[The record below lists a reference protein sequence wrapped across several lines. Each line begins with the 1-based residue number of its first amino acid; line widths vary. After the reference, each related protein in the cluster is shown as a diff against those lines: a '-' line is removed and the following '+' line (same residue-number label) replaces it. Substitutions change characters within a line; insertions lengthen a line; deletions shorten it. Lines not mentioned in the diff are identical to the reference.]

1 MSLKVAIVDDRG
13 RNRLITQDKLMRS
26 KGFEVVLMSS
36 DGHEFLTQMKLL
48 SKESHP
54 DIVLMDL
61 EMPGM
66 NGIDAIATASTFYP
80 DIKYVV
86 LTIFD
91 DDERIFKAIKA
102 GACGYL
108 LKDDDAGNLTEQMKQ
123 LHESGVGPVSPGI
136 AHKILQIMHR
146 EILDQRTH
154 TTVVDKESGFSL
166 TVREKQILQLLIDG
180 LSYREIGEQL
190 HISTNTAKKHV
201 LNVYQKLHVKSRA
214 QALKLAVKQGLM

>member
-1 MSLKVAIVDDRG
+1 MSLKVAIVDDKG

-26 KGFEVVLMSS
+26 GSFEIVLVAS
-36 DGHEFLTQMKLL
+36 DGHDFLTQIKLL
-48 SKESHP
+48 PKEKHP

-80 DIKYVV
+80 NIKYVV

-91 DDERIFKAIKA
+91 NDERIFKAIKA

-108 LKDDDAGNLTEQMKQ
+108 LKDDNAGNLTTQLIQ
-123 LHESGVGPVSPGI
+123 LHESGVGPISPGI
-136 AHKILQIMHR
+136 AHKILQMMHY
-146 EILDQRTH
+146 EIKDQH
-154 TTVVDKESGFSL
+154 TTATSIDYEIGFSL
-166 TVREKQILQLLIDG
+166 TARERQILQLLIDG
-180 LSYREIGEQL
+180 LAYREIAEQL

-201 LNVYQKLHVKSRA
+201 LNIYQKLHVNSRA
-214 QALKLAVKQGLM
+214 QVLKLALRNGFL

>member
-1 MSLKVAIVDDRG
+1 MSLKVAIVDDKG

-26 KGFEVVLMSS
+26 GSFEIVLAAS
-36 DGHEFLTQMKLL
+36 DGHEFLAQMKLF
-48 SKESHP
+48 SKESYP

-108 LKDDDAGNLTEQMKQ
+108 LKDDNAGNLTEQMIQ
-123 LHESGVGPVSPGI
+123 LYESSVGPVSPGI
-136 AHKILQIMHR
+136 AHKILQMMHH
-146 EILDQRTH
+146 EIKEQRTH
-154 TTVVDKESGFSL
+154 VTAIDNEAGFSL
-166 TVREKQILQLLIDG
+166 TAREKQILQLLIDG

-201 LNVYQKLHVKSRA
+201 LNIYQKLHVNSRA
-214 QALKLAVKQGLM
+214 QVLKLAVKKGLV